1 MGAVPENEMYKTFN
15 MGIGMA
21 LAAKQSDSQK
31 IIKRFEQLGEKA
43 FIIGRVEKGNR
54 VVEYKSKCLL

>member
-1 MGAVPENEMYKTFN
+1 
-15 MGIGMA
+15 MA